1 MVGLVLF
8 SAIFLAKQLLSSIL
22 SRKYPTMH
30 SRDIEATI
38 DSPYQA
44 DPPPVSKQFSSS
56 SGPRMVRSHLSILR
70 RPFSLSGPAVKRTRI
85 VLIEKTVS
93 NDVVVYGIAQY
104 LAKKIR

>member
-1 MVGLVLF
+1 
-8 SAIFLAKQLLSSIL
+8 
-22 SRKYPTMH
+22 MH

-56 SGPRMVRSHLSILR
+56 SGPRIVRSHLSILR
-70 RPFSLSGPAVKRTRI
+70 RPYSLSGPAVNRTRI

-93 NDVVVYGIAQY
+93 NDVVVI
-104 LAKKIR
+104 K